1 MKNRKGFTLGET
13 LCVVMILMILTAF
26 AFVSVV
32 SYQRKLLRTSDDNM
46 AKEILVASQN
56 RLSTLLLNDM
66 IEIPLGSSEE
76 EYYGLPNEKEEGSYF
91 AIYNPNL
98 EKNHGYIGTILR
110 DILPQGV
117 IEDTVRTKGSYIV
130 KYNPYA
136 GLIEDVFYSD
146 AADDRFGYGFTG
158 GKDLS
163 QSNGQYTYGSA
174 LSACV
179 ESSTSKETSLSN
191 RKNYGESKKVIGFYG
206 GEKASDSY
214 KTTEV
219 VGKPSLKL
227 VNDDVLYADI
237 SVTVP
242 AGTTYDSNKDKV
254 TLYLLEG
261 ANQTPLDSEIVLDPG
276 RARDTTGNT
285 WTWRMILDDTSGSG
299 NRFKKMT
306 DGRITPGADFSA
318 QARVTVDTQTL
329 KTDAK
334 SCNSLF
340 SNTTSISS
348 EYGNRI
354 GHAVIS
360 NFRHLM
366 NLYCDGSE
374 NGSGINGAGL
384 TFTDATQDANLDWNQ
399 YVNQVVKIRGLNESD
414 KNSIAYRPLK
424 INYPLTYDGMLY
436 PIMNLKVDAQGEGVN
451 AGIFGTIS
459 TNNKWGESLTFKNME
474 LMSGN
479 VKSARGNAGSLIGM
493 SENPIIL
500 DNIFLSGSV
509 YSSGYYSSGGLIG
522 QAKRGVTVQ
531 NALFLSSMD
540 ENKHVIQ
547 ADEGKQVNVV
557 TAQKS
562 AGLFVGMI
570 GNYVNE
576 VTEGNLTLTNNSYI
590 RVKGNY
596 KVHST
601 GRVEDVG
608 YSNNAGGLCG
618 YIYGSIVE
626 GEKARIGLDFLGEDS
641 EISSSSEHAGGMVG
655 YLVRTMDLKGNNY
668 ISAVDKDPK
677 KNENQNE
684 DQTSLLISS
693 GDGQDLTAGGLV
705 GTLENYQDKG
715 SVTIQDT
722 AIFGEVHLQ
731 SPGNNGMTGGFIGR
745 LGRGNMANATITNSF
760 ASIYCKSNED
770 SGRAGGFIGE
780 VAAGN
785 PWGKGITIKNCYAA
799 GHNGDE
805 VNVSGYF
812 AGGFFGSDMSDLAQ
826 FMTVSDVYSTCSVEG
841 TQTYEKYEPTPKA
854 AGSHEASL
862 YLYDRSITDNFLY
875 QTVLEWTDY
884 DGILGK
890 AGEKYNH
897 VGDFTLIQTSTNGL
911 PNITRLTTDNA
922 VYFLRNSRKFVLFSR
937 IKLHDND
944 LPYYSSNG
952 YMWNGYEN
960 TNRYYVYWI
969 DNGLWYDPLTNQIQI
984 SVSNAKDGH
993 DDFYVDSNG
1002 QVVYKGANE
1011 SFERQYYSLAFIQ

>member
-1 MKNRKGFTLGET
+1 
-13 LCVVMILMILTAF
+13 
-26 AFVSVV
+26 
-32 SYQRKLLRTSDDNM
+32 
-46 AKEILVASQN
+46 
-56 RLSTLLLNDM
+56 
-66 IEIPLGSSEE
+66 
-76 EYYGLPNEKEEGSYF
+76 
-91 AIYNPNL
+91 
-98 EKNHGYIGTILR
+98 
-110 DILPQGV
+110 
-117 IEDTVRTKGSYIV
+117 
-130 KYNPYA
+130 
-136 GLIEDVFYSD
+136 
-146 AADDRFGYGFTG
+146 
-158 GKDLS
+158 
-163 QSNGQYTYGSA
+163 
-174 LSACV
+174 
-179 ESSTSKETSLSN
+179 
-191 RKNYGESKKVIGFYG
+191 
-206 GEKASDSY
+206 
-214 KTTEV
+214 
-219 VGKPSLKL
+219 
-227 VNDDVLYADI
+227 
-237 SVTVP
+237 
-242 AGTTYDSNKDKV
+242 
-254 TLYLLEG
+254 
-261 ANQTPLDSEIVLDPG
+261 
-276 RARDTTGNT
+276 
-285 WTWRMILDDTSGSG
+285 
-299 NRFKKMT
+299 
-306 DGRITPGADFSA
+306 
-318 QARVTVDTQTL
+318 
-329 KTDAK
+329 
-334 SCNSLF
+334 
-340 SNTTSISS
+340 
-348 EYGNRI
+348 
-354 GHAVIS
+354 
-360 NFRHLM
+360 
-366 NLYCDGSE
+366 
-374 NGSGINGAGL
+374 
-384 TFTDATQDANLDWNQ
+384 
-399 YVNQVVKIRGLNESD
+399 
-414 KNSIAYRPLK
+414 
-424 INYPLTYDGMLY
+424 
-436 PIMNLKVDAQGEGVN
+436 
-451 AGIFGTIS
+451 
-459 TNNKWGESLTFKNME
+459 ME

-540 ENKHVIQ
+540 EDKHVIQ
-547 ADEGKQVNVV
+547 ADEDKQVNVV

-576 VTEGNLTLTNNSYI
+576 VTEGDLTLTDNTYI
-590 RVKGNY
+590 RVKGNF

-601 GRVEDVG
+601 GRVENVG

-626 GEKARIGLDFLGEDS
+626 GEKARIGLDFLGEGS

-684 DQTSLLISS
+684 DKTSLLISS

-705 GTLENYQDKG
+705 GTLENFQDIG

-760 ASIYCKSNED
+760 ASIYCKSNGD

-785 PWGKGITIKNCYAA
+785 PWGRSITIENCYAA
-799 GHNGDE
+799 GHNGNE

-812 AGGFFGSDMSDLAQ
+812 AGGFFGSDMSGLAQ

-862 YLYDRSITDNFLY
+862 YLYDRSITDAFPY

-884 DGILGK
+884 DGILGN

-897 VGDFTLIQTSTNGL
+897 VGDFTLIQTSTDGL
-911 PNITRLTTDNA
+911 PNISGLRDNA
-922 VYFLRNSRKFVLFSR
+922 VYFLRNSRKYVLFSR

-944 LPYYSSNG
+944 LPYYSSED
-952 YMWNGYEN
+952 YMWNGYDEY

-969 DNGLWYDPLTNQIQI
+969 DNGSWYDPQAKQILI